1 MKLKAVY
8 LFMAVL
14 FFLAACMVGCE
25 ADPGT
30 PIYLTDSYEDGISLL
45 EAENMRLTKPCS
57 TAWRTKESIRLDR
70 EEYDALYCFAYD
82 VIVSLYSH
90 SYTTADEA
98 LLSDAYRRMTPTL
111 AAAVKESQYFE
122 NHLRNIK
129 ENEIYALMK
138 YLSIAN
144 GGYVD
149 VVKNVTGQEAYM
161 VWATFTLQTRG
172 EGDNNN
178 PFYSIEPW
186 FVPGDTS
193 FELWLYASAEE
204 DGFQLLEFQESTV
217 YMKKDTLFTAA
228 GMDNVNAVQTVPED
242 KKDAVLSLIDK
253 HSLDNGNATVIPDYE
268 SVKEMATTFV
278 STLYTVD
285 YQTVSDTAF
294 DSLYDFMSDTL
305 KTELRESNY
314 FETYLAEIRASSL
327 SIEGLNQIKSETF
340 DRGNVIAY
348 KLHKEDVFLFHCF
361 RDIQV
366 SYQQEP
372 DDAFFFRQ
380 GTNKLRVAFLI
391 RKGDAEHEYEIVD
404 WAYSLPLSEGAT
416 SD

>member
-1 MKLKAVY
+1 
-8 LFMAVL
+8 
-14 FFLAACMVGCE
+14 MVGCE

-149 VVKNVTGQEAYM
+149 VVKMLQVKKHIWYGQR
-161 VWATFTLQTRG
+161 L
-172 EGDNNN
+172 
-178 PFYSIEPW
+178 PF
-186 FVPGDTS
+186 
-193 FELWLYASAEE
+193 
-204 DGFQLLEFQESTV
+204 
-217 YMKKDTLFTAA
+217 K
-228 GMDNVNAVQTVPED
+228 
-242 KKDAVLSLIDK
+242 
-253 HSLDNGNATVIPDYE
+253 
-268 SVKEMATTFV
+268 
-278 STLYTVD
+278 
-285 YQTVSDTAF
+285 
-294 DSLYDFMSDTL
+294 
-305 KTELRESNY
+305 
-314 FETYLAEIRASSL
+314 LAEKAAIIIRFIALSPGLYLVIHLSSCGYML
-327 SIEGLNQIKSETF
+327 QRK
-340 DRGNVIAY
+340 RM
-348 KLHKEDVFLFHCF
+348 
-361 RDIQV
+361 
-366 SYQQEP
+366 
-372 DDAFFFRQ
+372 AF
-380 GTNKLRVAFLI
+380 
-391 RKGDAEHEYEIVD
+391 
-404 WAYSLPLSEGAT
+404 SC
-416 SD
+416 